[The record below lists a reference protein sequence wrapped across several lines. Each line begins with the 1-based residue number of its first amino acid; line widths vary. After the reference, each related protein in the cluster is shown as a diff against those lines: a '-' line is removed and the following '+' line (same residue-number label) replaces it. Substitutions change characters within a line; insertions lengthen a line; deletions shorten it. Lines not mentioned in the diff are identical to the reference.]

1 MVATILSVCKGTSA
15 YIDPASTSILLTS
28 ITAIAVAIGA
38 TFIILWRKFKKGVS
52 KALHIDPNA
61 GKEVEDDLV
70 VNDSAEDNAA
80 VSAQE
85 GESVAATAE
94 TAETTETTETVEAT
108 EPTETAEAVETA
120 EQAQEKE

>member
-80 VSAQE
+80 VAAQAE
-85 GESVAATAE
+85 NGEVVSEATEHTE
-94 TAETTETTETVEAT
+94 TAEPVEAT
-108 EPTETAEAVETA
+108 EPTEVAEATEA

>member
-1 MVATILSVCKGTSA
+1 MTSTVFNCVKGLSA

-70 VNDSAEDNAA
+70 VNDSAEDNVAA
-80 VSAQE
+80 EASDSPTEAQE
-85 GESVAATAE
+85 EVQ
-94 TAETTETTETVEAT
+94 
-108 EPTETAEAVETA
+108 A
-120 EQAQEKE
+120 EQAQEAQAQPAEKEEKEE

>member
-80 VSAQE
+80 VAAQAE
-85 GESVAATAE
+85 NGEVVSE
-94 TAETTETTETVEAT
+94 TTEATETTEPVEAT
-108 EPTETAEAVETA
+108 EHIETTEAVETA